1 MSLFETSERTERGI
15 ARVNEDTFSFLNRS
29 GCEESGLVR
38 DRLERFYRNY
48 PPADA
53 CELRR
58 KFQSDFSAA
67 FFELVIHELLLCLE
81 CDVVVHP
88 SVACDPRK
96 PDFGVRFLSGAE
108 VAIEATVST
117 DRSESERKADARLEQ
132 LYHVINCNVESPDF
146 FLYLKRVENVEA
158 LPPPKRIC
166 RFIQARISAAP
177 SNFCAPLPHWIYRDT
192 DGFELEF
199 TLLPKSEATRQ
210 RSDVRAIGVFP
221 SKTRWGGSVEALKK
235 SIKSKAAK
243 YRKVDRP
250 FVIAVNAISRWGAD
264 NDDVVAALFG
274 LSGAH
279 DHNRPALLTNHGPRN
294 RAVSA
299 VLVAT
304 VSPWN
309 IEDARLRLYHNP
321 FAHRTCADLPWKM
334 PQALGNGSDMQF
346 LPGAVLA
353 DLLHLAQGSS
363 L

>member
-1 MSLFETSERTERGI
+1 MSLFKISDRTEHGI
-15 ARVNEDTFSFLNRS
+15 ARPNERMFSFLNRS
-29 GCEESGLVR
+29 AWPDSELVR
-38 DRLERFYRNY
+38 DRLELFYRNY

-67 FFELVIHELLLCLE
+67 FFELVVHELLLCLE

-88 SVACDPRK
+88 SVACGPRK
-96 PDFGVRFLSGAE
+96 PDFGVRFPSGAE

-132 LYHVINCNVESPDF
+132 LYHMINRNVESPDF
-146 FLYLKRVENVEA
+146 FLCLERVENA
-158 LPPPKRIC
+158 DPHPPLARIC
-166 RFIQARISAAP
+166 RFIQAAISAMP
-177 SNFCAPLPHWIYRDT
+177 SHLCEPLPNWIYCDP

-199 TLLPKSEATRQ
+199 TLLPKSEATCQ
-210 RSDVRAIGVFP
+210 RSDGRAIGVFP
-221 SKTRWGGSVEALKK
+221 SETRWGGSVEALKK

-243 YRKVDRP
+243 YRKTDRP
-250 FVIAVNAISRWGAD
+250 FVIAVNAISRWRAD
-264 NDDVVAALFG
+264 NDDIVAALFG
-274 LSGAH
+274 SAGAH
-279 DHNRPALLTNHGPRN
+279 DRNRPVLLTNDGPRN

-321 FAHRTCADLPWKM
+321 FASRPCADLPWKM
-334 PQALGNGSDMQF
+334 PQALGIRSNMQF
-346 LPGAVLA
+346 LPGVALA
-353 DLLHLAQGSS
+353 DLLQLSKRC
-363 L
+363 